1 MGNNIGII
9 IALSVALPIAI
20 ILIVFIPILRRS
32 MRSRQLLNTGM
43 SANGTIV
50 KVWQTGLYVNEQPE
64 IGMTIQVMP
73 PDRPPFQAEARKIVP
88 MIQLAQVQPGQMVE
102 VKYDP
107 NDTSK
112 VALSAILSGGMSG
125 GMGGMQMGNIMQM
138 AGMQMG
144 GMMPGAQMAALSQ
157 IPPELQQIV
166 MQQNTLNA
174 TLYQSGQPATARIL
188 GMRDYGAPLPD
199 GTSPK
204 IFSLEV
210 QPFGQPSFQSESFAL
225 VSYAS
230 QAKYSSGAIIQVKF
244 DPSNYSR
251 VSIVPS

>member
-112 VALSAILSGGMSG
+112 VALSAILSGGMPG
-125 GMGGMQMGNIMQM
+125 GMGGMQM
-138 AGMQMG
+138 AGMQMN
-144 GMMPGAQMAALSQ
+144 AQMAALSQ

-166 MQQNTLNA
+166 MQQNTLSA
-174 TLYQSGQPATARIL
+174 MLFQSGQPATARIL
-188 GMRDYGAPLPD
+188 GVRDYGAPLPD

-210 QPFGQPSFQSESFAL
+210 QPFGQPPFQSESFAL

-251 VSIVPS
+251 VAIVPS